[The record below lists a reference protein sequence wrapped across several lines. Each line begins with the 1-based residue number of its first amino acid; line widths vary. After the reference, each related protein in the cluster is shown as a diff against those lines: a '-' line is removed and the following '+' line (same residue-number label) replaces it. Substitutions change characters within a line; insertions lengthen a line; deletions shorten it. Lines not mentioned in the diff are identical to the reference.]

1 MNSEPTCAEQVFE
14 ALKYN
19 IEVDDDG
26 TRRYYNSA
34 GQLHR
39 TDGPAV
45 IWSDGTKY
53 WYQNNHLHRTDGP
66 AIEYANGAKMWFQ
79 NGVRHRTDGPAIEW
93 HAGVCEWY
101 LEGVRYAESE
111 YHTALICL
119 GIKQ

>member
-1 MNSEPTCAEQVFE
+1 MTTEPTCAAQVFE

-26 TRRYYNSA
+26 TRWYYNNE
-34 GQLHR
+34 GQLHC
-39 TDGPAV
+39 TDGPA
-45 IWSDGTKY
+45 IEYWNGTKY
-53 WYQNNHLHRTDGP
+53 WYQNGLRHRTDGP
-66 AIEYANGAKMWFQ
+66 AIECTNGDKFWYLY
-79 NGVRHRTDGPAIEW
+79 GVRHRTDGPAIEW